1 MCSRVW
7 QLEVCSRAWQLKSVQ
22 SCLAIEKMRS
32 RVWQLKSVQS
42 CLAIE
47 KCAVVFGSWKVCSC
61 VGQLKS
67 VLSCLAIEKCAVVFC
82 NWKVCSRV
90 WQLKSAQSCLAIEEC
105 ADVFGNWKVCRRVWQ
120 LKSVK
125 TCFANLFFEVS
136 KCTCN
141 ASKQLT
147 ILFLP
152 LCRCVF
158 SDITP
163 TPTPPVWSVSTFDS
177 IPFDTFFFWRSWTTK
192 HLSEL
197 VGNFCQPGDAV
208 VRWCEDHWHDGVLMA
223 SAVRTCWTEL
233 TLLKSQEALHKHNMT
248 RFISVLFSATIHK
261 KRRRNE
267 RGTMIY
273 TKLTIV
279 KHMTGWSTI

>member
-1 MCSRVW
+1 MYVRHTPSHSHHVKMSPRGPLKTVFLFAIEKCAVVFGNWKVCSRVW
-7 QLEVCSRAWQLKSVQ
+7 QLKSVQ
-22 SCLAIEKMRS
+22 LCLAIEKMCS

-158 SDITP
+158 LISPPPPPRLSDLSQLLIP
-163 TPTPPVWSVSTFDS
+163 SHS
-177 IPFDTFFFWRSWTTK
+177 IRS
-192 HLSEL
+192 SS
-197 VGNFCQPGDAV
+197 DAHEP
-208 VRWCEDHWHDGVLMA
+208 RSISA
-223 SAVRTCWTEL
+223 S
-233 TLLKSQEALHKHNMT
+233 
-248 RFISVLFSATIHK
+248 
-261 KRRRNE
+261 
-267 RGTMIY
+267 
-273 TKLTIV
+273 
-279 KHMTGWSTI
+279 